1 MNIAAI
7 NKLRP
12 VVGRTF
18 HRSILIT
25 KKYSPEI
32 LTGIGVVSVVASAVM
47 ASKATLK
54 LEPIVDEM
62 SSHMEVAKN
71 TTPSADYTDK
81 DLLRDKT
88 IIITRGVT
96 DIVKLYGPSVT
107 LGLAG
112 IGCIIGAHGIMRK
125 RNVALVAAYKTI
137 ESSYAKYRERVIEDL
152 GIEKDREYQYGKAQA
167 TVIKDEETGEEKQAL
182 VLDPSGI
189 SGYARFFDEYNK
201 NWKKTSEYNL
211 LFLNCQQNYAN
222 DLLRARGH
230 IFLND
235 VYDMLG
241 LPRTKEGQIVGWVFD
256 EKRGGDNFVDFGIY
270 NPDNEMAREFVNGY
284 ERSILLDFNVDGPI
298 LDLI

>member
-1 MNIAAI
+1 MKIAAI
-7 NKLRP
+7 TKFRP
-12 VVGRTF
+12 IMGRTIE
-18 HRSILIT
+18 RGILVT

-32 LTGIGVVSVVASAVM
+32 LTGVGVISVVAAGVM
-47 ASKATLK
+47 ASKSTLK
-54 LEPIVDEM
+54 LEPIVDKM
-62 SSHMEVAKN
+62 SAHMEVAKN
-71 TTPSADYTDK
+71 TTPSPDYTEK

-125 RNVALVAAYKTI
+125 RNVAVIAAYKSLET
-137 ESSYAKYRERVIEDL
+137 SFAKYRERVVEDL
-152 GIEKDREYQYGKAQA
+152 GIEKDREYSYGKAQA
-167 TVIKDEETGEEKQAL
+167 AVVKDEVTGEDKE
-182 VLDPSGI
+182 VMVIDPNGV
-189 SGYARFFDEYNK
+189 SGYAKFFDEFNK
-201 NWKKTSEYNL
+201 NWKKSSEYNL

-230 IFLND
+230 VFLND

-241 LPRTKEGQIVGWVFD
+241 LPRTKEGQVVGWVYD
-256 EKRGGDNFVDFGIY
+256 SNKGDNFIDFGIY
-270 NPDNEMAREFVNGY
+270 NPERPEAREFVNGY
-284 ERSILLDFNVDGPI
+284 ERSILLDFNVDGMI

>member
-7 NKLRP
+7 SKFRP
-12 VVGRTF
+12 VVGRTLS
-18 HRSILIT
+18 RGALIT

-32 LTGIGVVSVVASAVM
+32 LTGVGVVSVVAAAVM

-54 LEPIVDEM
+54 LEPIVDTM
-62 SSHMEVAKN
+62 NAHMEVAKN
-71 TTPSADYTDK
+71 TTPSPDYTDK

-107 LGLAG
+107 LGMAG

-152 GIEKDREYQYGKAQA
+152 GVEKDREYQYGKAQA
-167 TVIKDEETGEEKQAL
+167 TVIKDEETGEEKDIL
-182 VLDPSGI
+182 VIDPNGV
-189 SGYARFFDEYNK
+189 SGYAKFFDEFNK
-201 NWKKTSEYNL
+201 NWKKSSEFNL
-211 LFLNCQQNYAN
+211 MFLRCQQNYAN

-230 IFLND
+230 VFLND

-241 LPRTKEGQIVGWVFD
+241 IPRTKEGQVVGWVYN
-256 EKRGGDNFVDFGIY
+256 EKNGGDNFIDFNIY
-270 NPDNEMAREFVNGY
+270 NPDNDMAREFVNGY

-298 LDLI
+298 LDMI

>member
-7 NKLRP
+7 AKFRP
-12 VVGRTF
+12 VVGRTL
-18 HRSILIT
+18 HRGVLVT

-32 LTGIGVVSVVASAVM
+32 LTGVGIVSVVAAGVL

-62 SSHMEVAKN
+62 GAHLEVAKN
-71 TTPSADYTDK
+71 TTPSPDYNEK

-112 IGCIIGAHGIMRK
+112 IGCIVGAHGIMRK
-125 RNVALVAAYKTI
+125 RNVAVIAAYKTL
-137 ESSYAKYRERVIEDL
+137 ESSFAKYRERVVEDL
-152 GIEKDREYQYGKAQA
+152 GIEKDREYSYGKAQA
-167 TVIKDEETGEEKQAL
+167 AVVKDAETGEDKEVM

-201 NWKKTSEYNL
+201 NWKKTAEYNH

-222 DLLRARGH
+222 DLLKARGH
-230 IFLND
+230 VFLND

-241 LPRTKEGQIVGWVFD
+241 LPRTKEGQVVGWVYD
-256 EKRGGDNFVDFGIY
+256 EKNGGDNFIDFNIY
-270 NPDNEMAREFVNGY
+270 ADRPEARDFVNGY